1 MTVTL
6 LPVEPRLPAPLPGLH
21 ELASPDTTPRSL
33 GVGFLFAGAIVWGI
47 VFRVMLRHELRL
59 SVAAERGS
67 LGSRDRK
74 FPFAW

>member
-1 MTVTL
+1 MTDTL

-21 ELASPDTTPRSL
+21 VLARPDTTQSSL
-33 GVGFLFAGAIVWGI
+33 GVGFLFAGAIVCGI
-47 VFRVMLRHELRL
+47 VFLVMLRHELRL

-67 LGSRDRK
+67 PASRDRK